1 MEALAMACACYNYL
15 HKYLDDAK
23 YTKKS
28 PLAPA
33 SLPELLKKLST
44 DTRFDPVGNGS
55 NFASTDSEFILTDY
69 LEPIL
74 EYWNGWDMED
84 PTVQL
89 KALQQVSASILVG
102 TESPHNKAYNFFFAH
117 LLTSSHSMRVLI
129 PLLPAEH
136 HVNVL
141 RQWWLLTLLIYI
153 GKGRPVIDP
162 GNIGTDTGGRDW
174 SYVVDRALN
183 APYAKD
189 AHYVKGKSTLLQHK
203 IASLTTAVIR
213 LLPFLLDPN
222 ADLFFSGLG
231 DAVGSRFL
239 TGELGDDSR

>member
-15 HKYLDDAK
+15 HKYLDDPK
-23 YTKKS
+23 YTKNS

-44 DTRFDPVGNGS
+44 DARFDPVGDGS

-74 EYWNGWDMED
+74 EYWNAWDMED
-84 PTVQL
+84 PTLQL
-89 KALQQVSASILVG
+89 KSVQQVSASILVG

-117 LLTSSHSMRVLI
+117 LLTGSHSMRVLI

-189 AHYVKGKSTLLQHK
+189 AHYVKGKITPLQHN
-203 IASLTTAVIR
+203 IASLTTVVIR
-213 LLPFLLDPN
+213 SLQEAEKTWGDESQEFLL
-222 ADLFFSGLG
+222 A
-231 DAVGSRFL
+231 AVTFVDNF
-239 TGELGDDSR
+239 EKWAY